1 VIFPAYRTDRQ
12 EPGPSVEMFRMLRAA
27 GCDTTNEH
35 DLQMGMISYNVALLA
50 CRRRHTNVKIVRSAE
65 KSHTGRNEPCPC
77 GSGKKYKK
85 CCLDKNRAVS
95 ADSYPVASMKLEPEI
110 LPRLWD
116 EGAVA
121 EDCGILG
128 QIMDRD
134 PEFAEFGF
142 SMEKISSFIER
153 VVKEDPSFMDKDDD
167 KEEIDQI
174 IDDLAIRYVRESGE
188 GKILKGAKEKFLDA
202 ITRVQSKDEI
212 RALATG
218 IFMGLMGDASDD
230 PEENLLNVIF
240 FRRAVVD
247 AIQGTSLVN
256 KVMDQLG
263 GDVEELRRLI
273 RTNDPSAHEK
283 IEACLKGLTAS
294 EIETIQ
300 VSYEK
305 SCDEL
310 WNTISAG
317 EFPVPMPFATQLAL
331 HGRFESATRNKK
343 CSPEELYEVVE
354 AFPDELMEEDYILYG
369 QMLDRWLKD
378 CKKRSGRVAKAVE
391 LMAGLCEAR
400 SIEDWVPNLLVRCGR
415 QGLVVPFDEEER
427 HFIYDHPKSF
437 DDPEF
442 VAEYGAWLDSKGYPG
457 MATRLRLSWENLVSS
472 TSPDVYRSRK
482 SSVG

>member
-50 CRRRHTNVKIVRSAE
+50 CRRRHTNIKIVRSAE
-65 KSHTGRNEPCPC
+65 KSRTGRNDPCPC

-95 ADSYPVASMKLEPEI
+95 ADSYPVASLKLEPEI

-134 PEFAEFGF
+134 PAFVEFGF
-142 SMEKISSFIER
+142 SMEKISSFMETA
-153 VVKEDPSFMDKDDD
+153 VKEDPFFMDEDAD
-167 KEEIDQI
+167 KEEIDRV
-174 IDDLAIRYVRESGE
+174 IDDLAFRYVRESGE
-188 GKILKGAKEKFLDA
+188 GKILKGAKGKFLDA
-202 ITRVQSKDEI
+202 ITRAQSKDEV

-240 FRRAVVD
+240 FRRAVVE
-247 AIQGTSLVN
+247 AIHQTSLVS
-256 KVMDQLG
+256 KVANQLG
-263 GDVEELRRLI
+263 GDVEELRRLLT
-273 RTNDPSAHEK
+273 TNDPSANEK
-283 IEACLKGLTAS
+283 IEACLKVLTPS

-331 HGRFESATRNKK
+331 HGRFELATRNKK

-354 AFPDELMEEDYILYG
+354 AFSDELIEEDYILYG

-378 CKKRSGRVAKAVE
+378 DKKRSGHVAKAVE
-391 LMAGLCEAR
+391 LMAGLCATR
-400 SIEDWVPNLLVRCGR
+400 CIEDWAPNLLVRCGR
-415 QGLVVPFDEEER
+415 QGLVVPFNEEER

-442 VAEYGAWLDSKGYPG
+442 VAEYIAWLDSKRYPG
-457 MATRLRLSWENLVSS
+457 MANRLRVSWENLLSS
-472 TSPDVYRSRK
+472 ASPDVYRPRK

>member
-35 DLQMGMISYNVALLA
+35 DLQMGMIAYNVVLLA
-50 CRRRHTNVKIVRSAE
+50 CRRRHTNVKTVRPAE

-95 ADSYPVASMKLEPEI
+95 ADSYPAASLKLEPEI

-121 EDCGILG
+121 EDCAILG
-128 QIMDRD
+128 RILDRD
-134 PEFAEFGF
+134 PAFAGLGF
-142 SMEKISSFIER
+142 SMEKISSFMEM
-153 VVKEDPSFMDKDDD
+153 VVNEDPSFMDDD
-167 KEEIDQI
+167 KEEIDRA
-174 IDDLAIRYVRESGE
+174 IDDLAIRYARESGE
-188 GKILKGAKEKFLDA
+188 GKILKGAKEKLLDA
-202 ITRVQSKDEI
+202 ITRAQSKDEI

-218 IFMGLMGDASDD
+218 ICMGFMGDASDD
-230 PEENLLNVIF
+230 TECNLLNVIF

-247 AIQGTSLVN
+247 AIQRTSLVS
-256 KVMDQLG
+256 KVANQLG
-263 GDVEELRRLI
+263 GDVEELRRLLT
-273 RTNDPSAHEK
+273 TNDPSANEK
-283 IEACLKGLTAS
+283 IEACLKGLTPL

-331 HGRFESATRNKK
+331 YGRFESATRSKK

-354 AFPDELMEEDYILYG
+354 AFSDELIEEDYILYG

-378 CKKRSGRVAKAVE
+378 DKKRSGRIAKAVE
-391 LMAGLCEAR
+391 LMAGLCATR

-415 QGLVVPFDEEER
+415 RGLVVPFDEEER

-442 VAEYGAWLDSKGYPG
+442 VAEYVAWLDSKGYPG
-457 MATRLRLSWENLVSS
+457 MANRLRVSWENLVSS
-472 TSPDVYRSRK
+472 ESPDVYRPRK
-482 SSVG
+482 LSVG

>member
-1 VIFPAYRTDRQ
+1 MIFPAYRTDGQ
-12 EPGPSVEMFRMLRAA
+12 EPGPSVETFRILRAA

-50 CRRRHTNVKIVRSAE
+50 CRRRYTDIKIIRSAE
-65 KSHTGRNEPCPC
+65 KSRTGRNDPCPC
-77 GSGKKYKK
+77 GSGRKYKK
-85 CCLDKNRAVS
+85 CCLDKNRAVF
-95 ADSYPVASMKLEPEI
+95 ADSYPATSMKLEPEI

-128 QIMDRD
+128 RIMDRD
-134 PEFAEFGF
+134 PAFAEFGF
-142 SMEKISSFIER
+142 SIEKISSFMET
-153 VVKEDPSFMDKDDD
+153 VVKEHPSFMDND
-167 KEEIDQI
+167 KEALDEM
-174 IDDLAIRYVRESGE
+174 IDDLTIRYARESGE
-188 GKILKGAKEKFLDA
+188 GKILKGAKEKLLDA
-202 ITRVQSKDEI
+202 ITRAQSKDEI

-218 IFMGLMGDASDD
+218 ICMGLMGDASDD
-230 PEENLLNVIF
+230 PEQNLLNVIF

-247 AIQGTSLVN
+247 AIQRTSLVS
-256 KVMDQLG
+256 KVANQLG

-283 IEACLKGLTAS
+283 IEACLKGLTPS

-317 EFPVPMPFATQLAL
+317 EFPVPMPFATLLAL
-331 HGRFESATRNKK
+331 HGRFELAIRNKK

-354 AFPDELMEEDYILYG
+354 AFSDELIEDDYILYG

-378 CKKRSGRVAKAVE
+378 DKKRSGHVAKAVE
-391 LMAGLCEAR
+391 LMAGLCETR

-415 QGLVVPFDEEER
+415 QGLVVPFDEEEG
-427 HFIYDHPKSF
+427 HFIHDHPKSF
-437 DDPEF
+437 DEPEF
-442 VAEYGAWLDSKGYPG
+442 VVEYVAWLDSKGYPG
-457 MATRLRLSWENLVSS
+457 MANRLRVSWENLMNSES
-472 TSPDVYRSRK
+472 RDVYRPRK